1 MRISD
6 WSSDVCSSDLRA
18 IAFVPDFC
26 RTGIFGGRNLNVL
39 GNVHDNRTRT
49 TRSGDMKRL
58 VDDMA
63 EFRRVLHQIIMLGAM
78 AGEAD
83 RVRFLK
89 GVSAD
94 QVRRNLTG
102 KNDHGDAVHQRI
114 RDAGYGIGDRNRVV
128 KGKGWS
134 VRVDRGGG

>member
-1 MRISD
+1 MRSTD
-6 WSSDVCSSDLRA
+6 WSSDVCSSDLLRA

-94 QVRRNLTG
+94 QARRNLTG
-102 KNDHGDAVHQRI
+102 KNDHGAAVQ
-114 RDAGYGIGDRNRVV
+114 DRKSTRLN
-128 KGKGWS
+128 S
-134 VRVDRGGG
+134 SH

>member
-1 MRISD
+1 
-6 WSSDVCSSDLRA
+6 
-18 IAFVPDFC
+18 
-26 RTGIFGGRNLNVL
+26 
-39 GNVHDNRTRT
+39 
-49 TRSGDMKRL
+49 
-58 VDDMA
+58 
-63 EFRRVLHQIIMLGAM
+63 MLGAM

-114 RDAGYGIGDRNRVV
+114 RDAGYGIGRARTGCDAHDTRLPGRTGIALCRMSGRLLMARSEEHTSELQSLMRTSYAVFCLKN
-128 KGKGWS
+128 KTALEPNK
-134 VRVDRGGG
+134 

>member
-6 WSSDVCSSDLRA
+6 WSSDVCSSD
-18 IAFVPDFC
+18 
-26 RTGIFGGRNLNVL
+26 L

-114 RDAGYGIGDRNRVV
+114 REDRKSTRLN
-128 KGKGWS
+128 S
-134 VRVDRGGG
+134 SH

>member
-1 MRISD
+1 
-6 WSSDVCSSDLRA
+6 
-18 IAFVPDFC
+18 
-26 RTGIFGGRNLNVL
+26 
-39 GNVHDNRTRT
+39 
-49 TRSGDMKRL
+49 MKRL

-102 KNDHGDAVHQRI
+102 KNDQGDAVHQRI
-114 RDAGYGIGDRNRVV
+114 RDAGYGICRARHGCDEHDTRLPGRT
-128 KGKGWS
+128 GITLC
-134 VRVDRGGG
+134 RMRGRLLLEPKHMPARGSMEKDAVT

>member
-1 MRISD
+1 
-6 WSSDVCSSDLRA
+6 
-18 IAFVPDFC
+18 
-26 RTGIFGGRNLNVL
+26 
-39 GNVHDNRTRT
+39 
-49 TRSGDMKRL
+49 MKRL

-78 AGEAD
+78 AGETD

-102 KNDHGDAVHQRI
+102 KNDHWDAVHQCV
-114 RDAGYGIGDRNRVV
+114 RDAGNGIGRARPGCDEHDTRLPGLTGVALCRMSGRLLMAHKHMLDRWVLKKVVVNGLPGLARRVA
-128 KGKGWS
+128 
-134 VRVDRGGG
+134 

>member
-6 WSSDVCSSDLRA
+6 WSSDVCSSD
-18 IAFVPDFC
+18 
-26 RTGIFGGRNLNVL
+26 
-39 GNVHDNRTRT
+39 
-49 TRSGDMKRL
+49 L

-78 AGEAD
+78 AGETD

-102 KNDHGDAVHQRI
+102 KNDHWDAVHQCVRA
-114 RDAGYGIGDRNRVV
+114 AGNGIGRARPGCDEHDTRLPGRTGVALCRLSGPLPMAHKQKR
-128 KGKGWS
+128 KGAA
-134 VRVDRGGG
+134 

>member
-6 WSSDVCSSDLRA
+6 WSSDVCSSD
-18 IAFVPDFC
+18 
-26 RTGIFGGRNLNVL
+26 L

-114 RDAGYGIGDRNRVV
+114 RDAGYGIGDRKSTRLN
-128 KGKGWS
+128 S
-134 VRVDRGGG
+134 SN